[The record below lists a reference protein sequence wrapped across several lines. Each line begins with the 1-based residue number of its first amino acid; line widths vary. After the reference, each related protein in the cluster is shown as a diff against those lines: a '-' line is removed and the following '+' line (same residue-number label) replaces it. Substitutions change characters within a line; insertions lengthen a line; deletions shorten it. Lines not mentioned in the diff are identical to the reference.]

1 LEGELEFALGPPG
14 LGGFIFSASCL
25 LKFLLQ
31 LVNESVVFGK
41 FMLRPSEFG
50 LHHRQLG
57 PLLAECVL
65 ELLP

>member
-1 LEGELEFALGPPG
+1 MEFAPGPLA
-14 LGGFIFSASCL
+14 LGGFISLTSCL

-31 LVNESVVFGK
+31 LVKESVVFGK
-41 FMLRPSEFG
+41 FMLCPSEFG
-50 LHHRQLG
+50 FHHRQLG